1 MMTKSPIRRKVI
13 NKNLSEFFE
22 GKVLVARARRRG
34 KRWIVRPEVAGYATE
49 KCNSIEE
56 AAYVVHT
63 LADRRTMIQIRH
75 NIEHWLEKRGLDH
88 CDIYLTLKIQK
99 NQYFGFFDEQ
109 AARGPTLKTLR
120 NIASVLRCTVA
131 NLVSGV

>member
-1 MMTKSPIRRKVI
+1 MTKLPIRRKII

-22 GKVLVARARRRG
+22 GKVLIARARRRG
-34 KRWIVRPEVAGYATE
+34 KRWVVRPEVDGYPAE

-63 LADRRTMIQIRH
+63 LADRRTMIQLRY
-75 NIEHWLEKRGLDH
+75 NIEHWLEKRGLAH
-88 CDIYLTLKIQK
+88 SDIYLTLKIQK
-99 NQYFGFFDEQ
+99 NQYFSFFDEE

-131 NLVSGV
+131 NLVSDV